1 MARATLAPRAGMT
14 APVPPLRL
22 RPIATMKDMGMDMSG
37 MQGMEGMDMSA
48 GMGSTR
54 GVDPTAEQNASGK
67 LATGVAAAVAS
78 QTGMAGMD
86 HSTMQG
92 MTGDSG
98 TKKGMDHSAMGH
110 GAMAG
115 DQYMTG
121 MDMGSMNMRDFSKET
136 QVKRGPGV
144 QTISPMPMD
153 RTGEPGQ
160 GLEDVGHKVLN
171 RKSTRLNSSH

>member
-1 MARATLAPRAGMT
+1 
-14 APVPPLRL
+14 
-22 RPIATMKDMGMDMSG
+22 

-86 HSTMQG
+86 HSNMQG
-92 MTGDSG
+92 MSGDSG
-98 TKKGMDHSAMGH
+98 TKQGMDHSEMGH

-115 DQYMTG
+115 DQSMTG
-121 MDMGSMNMRDFSKET
+121 MRSEEHTSEIQSLMS
-136 QVKRGPGV
+136 
-144 QTISPMPMD
+144 ISYA
-153 RTGEPGQ
+153 
-160 GLEDVGHKVLN
+160 VLHLKKKIN
-171 RKSTRLNSSH
+171 KLN